1 MVSRQQLTCGTAC
14 AAALLKELEARERE
28 AGIKPDAGVD
38 AFLRARLR
46 GGITGSMST
55 EMVLSLLGLTASS
68 LCTFRCCWPGASA
81 GLGCLAATL
90 LRGLMASELPNLPL
104 ADAGVQ
110 GDTGG
115 G

>member
-1 MVSRQQLTCGTAC
+1 MAWQQGSPSKYVGHSAAGLVSRQHLTCGTAC

-55 EMVLSLLGLTASS
+55 EMVLSLLGLTASP
-68 LCTFRCCWPGASA
+68 LCSSHAIVQVQL
-81 GLGCLAATL
+81 LG
-90 LRGLMASELPNLPL
+90 
-104 ADAGVQ
+104 
-110 GDTGG
+110 
-115 G
+115 